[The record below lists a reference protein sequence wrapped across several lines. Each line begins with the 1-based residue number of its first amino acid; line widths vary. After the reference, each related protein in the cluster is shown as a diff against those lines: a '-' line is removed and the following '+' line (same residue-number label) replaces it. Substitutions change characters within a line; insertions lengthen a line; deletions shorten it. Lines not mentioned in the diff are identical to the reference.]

1 MRLLAALVSAGL
13 ACGCAV
19 APLPFGSDPGI
30 GGQSGDDRLVPPGYG
45 SLRQDDVTL
54 MLDAGDAQLKVTP
67 LSEWVIRLTAP
78 DTWSRLSA
86 LANAHRDRAT
96 RRAGGPVTLFLAS
109 FFSRVPGTTF
119 RPNDVE
125 LVNRGRRQR
134 PLAISPVTPGW
145 GSERLEQEEPQLAIY
160 AFTGDVDLEQPLTV
174 EYGLE
179 ASTGWDEILRRLESE
194 RGRARTRAELGL

>member
-13 ACGCAV
+13 ACGCAA
-19 APLPFGSDPGI
+19 APLPLGSFSGI
-30 GGQSGDDRLVPPGYG
+30 GSQSGDDRLVPPGYG

-54 MLDAGDAQLKVTP
+54 TLDVDDAQLKVTP

-86 LANAHRDRAT
+86 LANAHRDRVT
-96 RRAGGPVTLFLAS
+96 RRAGEPVTLFLVS
-109 FFSRVPGTTF
+109 FFSRIPGTAF

-125 LVNRGRRQR
+125 LVNRGRRHR

-145 GSERLEQEEPQLAIY
+145 GSGRLEQEETQVAIY
-160 AFTGDVDLEQPLTV
+160 AFTGNVDLDQPVTV
-174 EYGLE
+174 EYDLE
-179 ASTGWDEILRRLESE
+179 ASVGWDEILRRLESE
-194 RGRARTRAELGL
+194 RARARARAEL

>member
-1 MRLLAALVSAGL
+1 MRLFAALLSVGL
-13 ACGCAV
+13 ACGCTA
-19 APLPFGSDPGI
+19 APLPLGSLSGI
-30 GGQSGDDRLVPPGYG
+30 GSQSDDDRLVPPGYG

-54 MLDAGDAQLKVTP
+54 TLDIDGAQLKVTP

-86 LANAHRDRAT
+86 LANAHRDRVT
-96 RRAGGPVTLFLAS
+96 RRAGEPVTLFLVS
-109 FFSRVPGTTF
+109 FFSRIPGTIF

-145 GSERLEQEEPQLAIY
+145 GSERLEQEETQVAIY
-160 AFTGDVDLEQPLTV
+160 AFTGDVDLDQSLTV
-174 EYGLE
+174 EYDLE
-179 ASTGWDEILRRLESE
+179 ASVGWDEILRQLESE
-194 RGRARTRAELGL
+194 RARALARAEL